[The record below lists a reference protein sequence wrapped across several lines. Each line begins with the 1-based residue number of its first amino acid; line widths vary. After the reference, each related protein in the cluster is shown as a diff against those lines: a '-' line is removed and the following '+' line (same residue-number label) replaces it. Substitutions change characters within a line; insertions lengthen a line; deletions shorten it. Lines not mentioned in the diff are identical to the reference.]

1 MVIIYQI
8 KGGLIAAL
16 TPELATL
23 RTKAEISQE
32 DLTELIGA
40 SRQTY
45 GALERGAR
53 KMSWTTFQSLV
64 LFYDCNQKA
73 HQMLRAM
80 KAIPQE
86 MMKKFNAGNETKEV
100 NLGIFLGEG
109 SIQLS
114 RVLMNKPRGP
124 YERRSWSNM
133 PDALQHWAM
142 WL

>member
-8 KGGLIAAL
+8 KGGLIATL

-32 DLTELIGA
+32 DLTELVGV

-45 GALERGAR
+45 SALERGAR

-73 HQMLRAM
+73 HQMLRSM

-124 YERRSWSNM
+124 YER
-133 PDALQHWAM
+133 
-142 WL
+142 